1 MKSRLRLGKDKI
13 ENRVLELEKKYGT
26 KLYGLAPFTF
36 FLALAK
42 CQESHAA
49 PNVWE
54 GIENTIAVFQ
64 AEEGRVAAK
73 AEEEKELAELKV
85 LKESVDYEY
94 LKNIFMAML
103 CYTDIDTV
111 SDDTISTIINSTLLY
126 KNIELEGVFGDA
138 INSYPV
144 WIEDDEVISFDT
156 AAAALPVE
164 KQFQN
169 GNRYNNIVVK
179 NTAYDKPFTIL
190 GYSKNWLDIYKADC
204 AAALPVEK
212 QFQNGNRYNNIV
224 VKNTAYDKPF
234 TILGYSKNWLDI
246 YKADCE
252 KKSYQYQGETAFR
265 RFDEES
271 FAIYTGGRGGGTE
284 YEIEFL
290 DTVTDEEKKCVR
302 ITFRYFANIMGRLT
316 EEERMA
322 EIIPADNPYGYVI
335 QSITKVQED
344 EIPEINAENTPEESN
359 EVDTEN
365 VQTEESLNSYAEELF
380 GMLPEN
386 FCYDAQ
392 MGNYGVRLSVK
403 DDGFRSRK
411 SKSNYI

>member
-1 MKSRLRLGKDKI
+1 MAVKTAAVTGKS
-13 ENRVLELEKKYGT
+13 
-26 KLYGLAPFTF
+26 
-36 FLALAK
+36 
-42 CQESHAA
+42 
-49 PNVWE
+49 
-54 GIENTIAVFQ
+54 IAVKVIAGIMAAAVIGIGGYTGYQKYEEYQQEKQ
-64 AEEGRVAAK
+64 AEEGRAAAK

-94 LKNIFMAML
+94 LKNIFMAMP

-156 AAAALPVE
+156 VAAALPVE

-169 GNRYNNIVVK
+169 GNRYNNIV
-179 NTAYDKPFTIL
+179 A
-190 GYSKNWLDIYKADC
+190 
-204 AAALPVEK
+204 
-212 QFQNGNRYNNIV
+212 
-224 VKNTAYDKPF
+224 KNTAYDKPF

-252 KKSYQYQGETAFR
+252 KKSYQYQGETDFR

-316 EEERMA
+316 E
-322 EIIPADNPYGYVI
+322 
-335 QSITKVQED
+335 D
-344 EIPEINAENTPEESN
+344 EISEINAENTPEESN

-386 FCYDAQ
+386 FRYDAQ

>member
-1 MKSRLRLGKDKI
+1 MAVKTAAVTGKS
-13 ENRVLELEKKYGT
+13 
-26 KLYGLAPFTF
+26 
-36 FLALAK
+36 
-42 CQESHAA
+42 
-49 PNVWE
+49 
-54 GIENTIAVFQ
+54 IAVKVIAGIMAAAVIGIGGYTGYQKYEEYQQEKQ
-64 AEEGRVAAK
+64 AEEVRAAAK

-94 LKNIFMAML
+94 LKNIFMAMP

-126 KNIELEGVFGDA
+126 KNIELEGVFGDE

-204 AAALPVEK
+204 
-212 QFQNGNRYNNIV
+212 
-224 VKNTAYDKPF
+224 
-234 TILGYSKNWLDI
+234 
-246 YKADCE
+246 E
-252 KKSYQYQGETAFR
+252 KKSYQYQGETDFR

-365 VQTEESLNSYAEELF
+365 VQTEESPNSYAEELF

-392 MGNYGVRLSVK
+392 MGNYGVRLSVR